1 MAGTAAVVRLEDV
14 HKTYRT
20 GEVDVHAVRGVS
32 LEIARGEF
40 VAFMGSSG
48 SGKST
53 LMNLLGCLDRPTR
66 GRYLLDGFDVSGLDR
81 DQLADIRNRKLG
93 FVFQSFNLLPRTS
106 ALENVELP
114 LLYGEHRLT
123 NAELGEKARKVLAT
137 VGLSGRED
145 HHPSQL
151 SGGQQQR
158 VAIARALINDPEVV
172 LADEPTGN
180 LDSRTSLEIMDIFQK
195 LNERGITI
203 VMVTHETDIAAFAK
217 RNIVMRD
224 GTVQTDQP
232 SRTTPDCG
240 KRNEEFG
247 DQEMKFESTFKI
259 AFRALRRNKLRSVL
273 TALGIII
280 GVGAV
285 IAMVSIGNGA
295 KAQVEQQIASL
306 GENVILI
313 FSGSVTSSGI
323 RTGWGSAGTLKI
335 EDAEAIR
342 REVPGVIAVSEE
354 VISTRQVSAGNQNW
368 FTRVYGESPEYF
380 DIRQWPLSDGAS
392 FTGQDVRS
400 SNKVCVIGRTTA
412 SQVFGSEDPI
422 GQVLRIQGVPF
433 LVTGVLTPKGL
444 SPQGTDQDDIVI
456 MPYTSAMKRVIGG
469 STLRG
474 INVQVASPNDLA
486 PAQQQITELLRQRH
500 NIRAGRDDDFTVR
513 NQQEI
518 AETATAT
525 SRIMALLL
533 GAIASVSLI
542 VGGIGIMNIMLVSVT
557 ERTREIG
564 VRLAVGAHG
573 RDILTQFLIEAVTL
587 SVIGGAIGILLGLGA
602 SRMLSV
608 FAHWPTLISIPSI
621 IAAFFVSA
629 AVGIFFGF
637 YPARE
642 AARLD
647 PIEAL
652 RYE

>member
-1 MAGTAAVVRLEDV
+1 M
-14 HKTYRT
+14 
-20 GEVDVHAVRGVS
+20 
-32 LEIARGEF
+32 
-40 VAFMGSSG
+40 
-48 SGKST
+48 
-53 LMNLLGCLDRPTR
+53 
-66 GRYLLDGFDVSGLDR
+66 
-81 DQLADIRNRKLG
+81 
-93 FVFQSFNLLPRTS
+93 
-106 ALENVELP
+106 
-114 LLYGEHRLT
+114 
-123 NAELGEKARKVLAT
+123 KV
-137 VGLSGRED
+137 
-145 HHPSQL
+145 
-151 SGGQQQR
+151 
-158 VAIARALINDPEVV
+158 
-172 LADEPTGN
+172 
-180 LDSRTSLEIMDIFQK
+180 
-195 LNERGITI
+195 
-203 VMVTHETDIAAFAK
+203 
-217 RNIVMRD
+217 
-224 GTVQTDQP
+224 
-232 SRTTPDCG
+232 
-240 KRNEEFG
+240 
-247 DQEMKFESTFKI
+247 ESTFKI

-342 REVPGVIAVSEE
+342 REVSGVIAVSEE

-380 DIRQWPLSDGAS
+380 DIRQWPLSNGAS

-422 GQVLRIQGVPF
+422 GQVLRIQGVPL

-474 INVQVASPNDLA
+474 INIQVASPNDLA